1 MSSEIAR
8 PAIPKR
14 LANIPAF
21 PPVAAKLLGLL
32 AQEDADLGIA
42 ADLIATDPTFCARIL
57 QCANSVEF
65 GLRSEVTSIR
75 QALLL
80 LGVARTREVTLT
92 LATASYA
99 RVSMRRAGL
108 RCCWQHTIA
117 CAILA
122 EEIALTCSAF
132 TDQAYTAG
140 MIHDIGRLGLLVAY
154 PEEYQ
159 RIIQNAAEKCIDI
172 LDYEREQFGVDHAEA
187 GRWLAE
193 RWGLPESFR
202 VFAGRHH
209 DPTDGAEAD
218 LLTIVQVACRLADF
232 LGYSVTQPLKPPSLD
247 EILADLPPASADM
260 LRDRAH
266 YWPEKI
272 ERRLTASDDRTELP
286 PPPDVPA
293 MEVKEMDFALVPTS
307 PVPEIAQRSVLWAIG
322 MAALGLALAL
332 GVFSLWR

>member
-32 AQEDADLGIA
+32 AHEDADLGLA
-42 ADLIATDPTFCARIL
+42 AELIATDPTFCARIL

-75 QALLL
+75 QALLM
-80 LGVARTREVTLT
+80 LGIARTREVTIT
-92 LATASYA
+92 LATASFA

-122 EEIALTCSAF
+122 EEIAQACGAYA
-132 TDQAYTAG
+132 DQAYTAG

-159 RIIQNAAEKCIDI
+159 RVIQNAAEKCIDI

-209 DPTDGAEAD
+209 DPPDGAESD

-232 LGYSVTQPLKPPSLD
+232 LGYSVTRPLKAPSLD
-247 EILADLPPASADM
+247 EILADLPPGAADV
-260 LRDRAH
+260 LRERAH

-272 ERRLTASDDRTELP
+272 ERRLTASGSRTELP
-286 PPPDVPA
+286 PPPEEPA
-293 MEVKEMDFALVPTS
+293 VELKEMDFALIPTA
-307 PVPEIAQRSVLWAIG
+307 PKPEIGQRSVLWAIG
-322 MAALGLALAL
+322 IAVLGLAIALA
-332 GVFSLWR
+332 VFSLAR

>member
-1 MSSEIAR
+1 MPSDIAR

-21 PPVAAKLLGLL
+21 PPVAAKLLALL
-32 AQEDADLGIA
+32 ANEDADLGLA

-80 LGVARTREVTLT
+80 LGVARTREVTMT

-99 RVSMRRAGL
+99 RISVRRPGL

-122 EEIALTCSAF
+122 EEIAQACGAYA
-132 TDQAYTAG
+132 DQAYTAG

-159 RIIQNAAEKCIDI
+159 RVIQNAAGKCIDI
-172 LDYEREQFGVDHAEA
+172 LDYEREQFGADHTEA

-193 RWGLPESFR
+193 RWGLPDSFR
-202 VFAGRHH
+202 LFAGRHH
-209 DPTDGAEAD
+209 DPTDGAESD

-232 LGYSVTQPLKPPSLD
+232 LGYAVTRPLKSPTLD
-247 EILADLPPASADM
+247 EILSDLPAAAAEV
-260 LRDRAH
+260 LRERAH

-272 ERRLTASDDRTELP
+272 ERRLTASDDHKELP

-293 MEVKEMDFALVPTS
+293 AEVKEMDFTLIPTETQ
-307 PVPEIAQRSVLWAIG
+307 PEVGQRNVLWAIG
-322 MAALGLALAL
+322 MAVLGLAIALA
-332 GVFSLWR
+332 VFSLWQ

>member
-1 MSSEIAR
+1 MSIEIAR

-32 AQEDADLGIA
+32 AQEDADLGLA
-42 ADLIATDPTFCARIL
+42 AELISTDPTFCARIL

-80 LGVARTREVTLT
+80 LGVIRTREVTMT

-99 RVSMRRAGL
+99 RISMRRAGL

-122 EEIALTCSAF
+122 EEVAQACSAF

-159 RIIQNAAEKCIDI
+159 EVIQNAAEKCIDI
-172 LDYEREQFGVDHAEA
+172 LDYEREKFGADHAEA

-232 LGYSVTQPLKPPSLD
+232 LGYSVTKPLKAPSLD
-247 EILADLPPASADM
+247 EILADLPAAAAEA

-272 ERRLTASDDRTELP
+272 EQRLTASDDHKEVP
-286 PPPDVPA
+286 PPPDAPLV
-293 MEVKEMDFALVPTS
+293 EVKEMDFALIPIVPAPGIGQS
-307 PVPEIAQRSVLWAIG
+307 SVLWAIG
-322 MAALGLALAL
+322 MAALGLAIAL
-332 GVFSLWR
+332 GVFSLWH